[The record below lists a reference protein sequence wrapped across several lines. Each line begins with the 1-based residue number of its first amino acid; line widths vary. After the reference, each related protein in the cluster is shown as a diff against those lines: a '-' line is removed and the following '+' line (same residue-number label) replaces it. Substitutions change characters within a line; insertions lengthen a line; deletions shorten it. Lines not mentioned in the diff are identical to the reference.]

1 MLVTD
6 GAVEDYEPVFETYNW
21 PDRKVI
27 DSCWKAGEKGALL
40 TPRECSL
47 KSR

>member
-1 MLVTD
+1 MLITD

-27 DSCWKAGEKGALL
+27 DSCWKAGERGPLPM
-40 TPRECSL
+40 PRECSPE
-47 KSR
+47 SW